1 MGKPQFAAFVTECRR
16 GIYLLFHVC
25 QTSGVTSSARPT
37 DAPGKLRPLRTLPA
51 AVRVPQVLFT
61 SPRNLTRLPAQTE
74 DLSVSVTL
82 MFGPRGGG
90 LRKGKVA
97 CHPRCPGFGTAGPV
111 VPGMPDPSADLG
123 AGLVGGTSGFP
134 EFLPVDS
141 DV

>member
-1 MGKPQFAAFVTECRR
+1 M
-16 GIYLLFHVC
+16 LLE
-25 QTSGVTSSARPT
+25 SSATADTACRCPSSS
-37 DAPGKLRPLRTLPA
+37 GFVEKSQKL
-51 AVRVPQVLFT
+51 
-61 SPRNLTRLPAQTE
+61 LTRLSAQTE

-90 LRKGKVA
+90 LQKGKVA
-97 CHPRCPGFGTAGPV
+97 CHPRCPGIGTAGPV